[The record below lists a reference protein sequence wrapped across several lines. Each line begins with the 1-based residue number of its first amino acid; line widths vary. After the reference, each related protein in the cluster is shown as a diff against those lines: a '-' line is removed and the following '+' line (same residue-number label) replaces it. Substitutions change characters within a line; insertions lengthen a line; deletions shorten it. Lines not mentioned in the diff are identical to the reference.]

1 MDQMI
6 VNQPAD
12 LARTPFY
19 CEPVARFGC
28 VKTEFNI
35 ACCTSIAIV
44 KVRSLA
50 TGVVEDIDQETVWSI
65 PRDLDIYFL
74 PW

>member
-12 LARTPFY
+12 LARSPFY
-19 CEPVARFGC
+19 CEPMDCFGC

-35 ACCTSIAIV
+35 ACSTSIAIV

-65 PRDLDIYFL
+65 PRDLNIYFL